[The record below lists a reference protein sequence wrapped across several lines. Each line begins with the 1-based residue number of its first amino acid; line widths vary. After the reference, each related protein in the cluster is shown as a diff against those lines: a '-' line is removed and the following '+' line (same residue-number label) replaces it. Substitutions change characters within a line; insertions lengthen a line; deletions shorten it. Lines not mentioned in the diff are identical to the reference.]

1 MQKEYN
7 KNGILLVARIRKLVY
22 RGSEEELSWQAYLPS
37 SAPGFSSKYKLFIQ
51 FWDNCSLL

>member
-1 MQKEYN
+1 MQKEYS

-37 SAPGFSSKYKLFIQ
+37 SAPGVQLEVKTLYSILR
-51 FWDNCSLL
+51 